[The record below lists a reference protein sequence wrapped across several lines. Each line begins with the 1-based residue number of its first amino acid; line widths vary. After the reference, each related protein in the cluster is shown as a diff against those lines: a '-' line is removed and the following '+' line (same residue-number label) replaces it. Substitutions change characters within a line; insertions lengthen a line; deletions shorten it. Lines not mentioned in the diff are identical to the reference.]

1 MAEAT
6 VKASPLEHHPAPHR
20 HRVGLLPIWFGIAAA
35 PIAWDVQLLANSL
48 FVGRA
53 CYPHAQPL
61 TVPQWPALWLTI
73 LIISLAGIA
82 VAVAAWLVSWR
93 SWRLT
98 HEEKGGGEHHLL
110 EAGQGRTRF
119 LAMVGMMTSTL
130 FLFALIFGTLAVF
143 LVPLCS
149 IP

>member
-1 MAEAT
+1 MADT
-6 VKASPLEHHPAPHR
+6 IKAPPLEHHPAPHR

-35 PIAWDVQLLANSL
+35 PVAWDVQLLANSL

-61 TVPQWPALWLTI
+61 TAPQWPALWLTI

-82 VAVAAWLVSWR
+82 VAAAAWLVSWR
-93 SWRLT
+93 SWQLT
-98 HEEKGGGEHHLL
+98 YEEKGGGEHHLL

-119 LAMVGMMTSTL
+119 LAMIGMMSSTL
-130 FLFALIFGTLAVF
+130 FLLALIFGTLAVF